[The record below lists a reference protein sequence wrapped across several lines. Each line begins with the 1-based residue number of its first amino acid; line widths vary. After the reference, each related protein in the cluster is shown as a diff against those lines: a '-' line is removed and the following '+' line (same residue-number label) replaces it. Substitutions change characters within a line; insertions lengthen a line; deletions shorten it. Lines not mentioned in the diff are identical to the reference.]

1 MSNKRL
7 EDTSLEIFNKVTLLE
22 LVAFILGCILTL
34 TTTEIAKK
42 GKLFLYIEKGE
53 HTYILLGYEYCTI
66 PNKLL
71 QNLRS

>member
-42 GKLFLYIEKGE
+42 GKLFFNIEKGE
-53 HTYILLGYEYCTI
+53 HTYI
-66 PNKLL
+66 
-71 QNLRS
+71 

>member
-53 HTYILLGYEYCTI
+53 HTYI
-66 PNKLL
+66 
-71 QNLRS
+71 